1 MSEAVLV
8 RAPVFDDRRA
18 AGRVLADEAVD
29 LRGPSLLV
37 FGLARGGVVVAAEV
51 ARILGA
57 PLDAIAVRKVG
68 HPWQPEYAIGAVT
81 PRCAYLRDS
90 DDLSEQDLEQ
100 VVGRARLAAIEL
112 DARLHAERG
121 APAPAGKVV
130 LVVDDG
136 LATGATMIAAL
147 RALRAA
153 GAALVIAGVPVGA
166 AESLGDLQDEADRV
180 ICPFPVSPFVAV
192 SIWYARF
199 GQVGDREVIRL
210 LDEAA
215 KRAALS
221 P

>member
-1 MSEAVLV
+1 MRRTPRRLRRRREMSEAVLV

-112 DARLHAERG
+112 DARLHAQRG
-121 APAPAGKVV
+121 
-130 LVVDDG
+130 
-136 LATGATMIAAL
+136 
-147 RALRAA
+147 A